1 MLVSSSND
9 DYDNLPSNIFQKCPQ
24 PEWPTAHFHCPS
36 TPILS
41 LPPRKCLEP
50 WHGRCGSCKWKPR
63 IQISRYFFL
72 FAFNGYDLFFIS
84 VLGRASLP
92 HASSYSISKFG
103 VEAFSDAL
111 RRELKSRGVKVSV
124 IEPGFFK
131 TNITNKENLQG
142 MWKDLWAKLDPNLK
156 EEYGYGFYQTSKKF
170 YYTLCVDISVVT
182 PWLKMIP
189 VKWYDIISLQWNDI
203 ISLHGLNCPIK

>member
-1 MLVSSSND
+1 MKAKDSNFTIF
-9 DYDNLPSNIFQKCPQ
+9 LPLCFQ
-24 PEWPTAHFHCPS
+24 WLRS
-36 TPILS
+36 
-41 LPPRKCLEP
+41 
-50 WHGRCGSCKWKPR
+50 
-63 IQISRYFFL
+63 
-72 FAFNGYDLFFIS
+72 FFIS

-142 MWKDLWAKLDPNLK
+142 MWKELWAKLDPNLK

-170 YYTLCVDISVVT
+170 YYILCVDISVIN
-182 PWLKMIP
+182 P
-189 VKWYDIISLQWNDI
+189 
-203 ISLHGLNCPIK
+203 